1 METMLPGWTSVLML
15 LLLQVAGSRAQSG
28 DRDPDSELS
37 LSCSSHVSVRANSLT
52 CHLLGRH
59 RDEDDEDDEDGDR
72 DPIDKMIVCQERK
85 ENNRTKQKCVRAD
98 GGTVSG
104 LSPVADANVT
114 VHRRGG
120 GRLSAIV
127 QLHKIVKP
135 KSPWILNVTM
145 DPVMNRAVIYF
156 QIPYSKDYLNLDN
169 QIFQLNLWTNG
180 SNITQNVTSKNFLQI
195 DRQHLHQASEYR
207 VRVRSIPASS
217 LEGTWSTWSPEFSFH
232 TPPEE
237 KPPSP
242 HEMERT
248 VSGPVLSFMSVLVVL
263 FSIVIVWKSGIL
275 SYMWPSIPH
284 PKQALVQICKPNKGL
299 LLDLNPEVF
308 SPLRVL
314 PLEKPQAEEAEPHR
328 RPTGAGSAAG
338 SQSGSQSGSRS
349 SSSHSTTSSASSAGT
364 EELEISALL
373 SCSDGEDSVPS
384 SAPSPVDV
392 PRRGDESQNLLAR
405 RGGPG
410 QEEAY
415 VTMSSFYQSQ

>member
-59 RDEDDEDDEDGDR
+59 RDEDDEDDEDRDR

-104 LSPVADANVT
+104 LCPVTDANVT

-120 GRLSAIV
+120 GWLSAIV

-169 QIFQLNLWTNG
+169 QIFQLNLWTN
-180 SNITQNVTSKNFLQI
+180 
-195 DRQHLHQASEYR
+195 
-207 VRVRSIPASS
+207 
-217 LEGTWSTWSPEFSFH
+217 
-232 TPPEE
+232 
-237 KPPSP
+237 
-242 HEMERT
+242 
-248 VSGPVLSFMSVLVVL
+248 
-263 FSIVIVWKSGIL
+263 
-275 SYMWPSIPH
+275 
-284 PKQALVQICKPNKGL
+284 
-299 LLDLNPEVF
+299 
-308 SPLRVL
+308 
-314 PLEKPQAEEAEPHR
+314 
-328 RPTGAGSAAG
+328 
-338 SQSGSQSGSRS
+338 
-349 SSSHSTTSSASSAGT
+349 
-364 EELEISALL
+364 
-373 SCSDGEDSVPS
+373 
-384 SAPSPVDV
+384 
-392 PRRGDESQNLLAR
+392 
-405 RGGPG
+405 
-410 QEEAY
+410 
-415 VTMSSFYQSQ
+415 